1 MPATITAGS
10 IEQKIRDVLP
20 EFGVDAGAIALDATF
35 ADLDVDSLDIA
46 ELSQILED
54 EYAIRLSDEDLAS
67 LETIDD
73 TIKLVLS
80 LAP

>member
-1 MPATITAGS
+1 MPATITADS
-10 IEQKIRDVLP
+10 VEQKIREVLP

-46 ELSQILED
+46 ELSQIIED
-54 EYAIRLSDEDLAS
+54 EYGIRLADEDLAK
-67 LETIDD
+67 LETVDD

-80 LAP
+80 FAA